1 MRIAVIGAGAAGL
14 VTARELSRGGHD
26 VTVFEQSKRVGGV
39 WVFEPVPED
48 DPMGLNPSKAVFSS
62 IYNSLRT
69 NLPRDLMAFQDYTFD
84 SAGGG
89 GDDWQRYPH
98 HTKVLNYLENFADT
112 FGILDMIHFQR
123 TVSRVEK
130 LAGNWVVTS
139 KNLQSGS
146 VDEQHFDGVAVCNG
160 HYSKPR
166 VPAIAGAGTFSGK
179 LMHSHNYRSPAEFA
193 NKRVVLLGTAA
204 SGVDIAREIATVSD
218 QVYWCGNS
226 FSEVSFDSSSGV
238 HRYPAPQEFD
248 GSAIHFRNAPALN
261 DVDYFI
267 YCTGYEYQFP
277 FLETSLVKV
286 EDNWVSPL
294 YRDIVAPTDTTLAF
308 IGLPFNVIPFPL
320 FEYQAKW
327 WTAVLSGNLSLPSE
341 EVMMRE
347 VNAKAR
353 EQNDAGIE
361 YHHRHKL
368 AEKQFDYFDSLA
380 ADYGES
386 PVAHWIKALALETL
400 QSHTADPGKFR
411 DADLVGHGP
420 TVVRAT
426 EKVDSLVNT

>member
-39 WVFEPVPED
+39 WVFDPLPED

-62 IYNSLRT
+62 MYDSLRT

-89 GDDWQRYPH
+89 GDDWPRYPR
-98 HTKVLNYLENFADT
+98 HTKVLNYLENFAAKFD
-112 FGILDMIHFQR
+112 ILDTIRFQR
-123 TVSRVEK
+123 VVSRVEK
-130 LAGNWVVTS
+130 VAADWMVTS
-139 KNLQSGS
+139 KDAQSGEI
-146 VDEQHFDGVAVCNG
+146 DEQIFDGVAVCNG

-166 VPAIAGAGTFSGK
+166 VPFIAGVDTFSGK
-179 LMHSHNYRSPAEFA
+179 LMHSHNYRCPAAFA

-204 SGVDIAREIATVSD
+204 SGVDIAREVATVSD
-218 QVYWCGNS
+218 QVYWCGNT
-226 FSEVSFDSSSGV
+226 FTEVSYDSGGGV
-238 HRYPAPQEFD
+238 HRYPAPLKFD
-248 GSAIHFRNAPALN
+248 GSAIHFRDAPALEN
-261 DVDYFI
+261 IDHFI

-286 EDNWVSPL
+286 ENNWVTPL

-308 IGLPFNVIPFPL
+308 IGLPFHVIPFPL

-327 WTAVLSGNLSLPSE
+327 WVNALSGNNSLPSVD
-341 EVMMRE
+341 VMMKGI
-347 VNAKAR
+347 NDKIH
-353 EQNDAGIE
+353 EQDDAGIE

-368 AEKQFDYFDSLA
+368 AERQFDYFDSLA
-380 ADYGES
+380 ADCGEP
-386 PVAHWIKALALETL
+386 PVAHWLKALALETL
-400 QSHTADPGKFR
+400 QSQMANPGKFR
-411 DADLVGHGP
+411 DATLVGHGP
-420 TVVRAT
+420 TVVR
-426 EKVDSLVNT
+426 NN